1 MQRKVQHL
9 LPKSDHLTGQER
21 RSENSSTKGE
31 TMKLA
36 MLLPYSNRF
45 SEAVDRVVQ
54 LEKAGLDLIYVPE
67 AYAADAVSAMGYLAA
82 KTETVQIGSGI
93 LPIYSRTPTLL
104 AMTAVGM
111 DEISN
116 GRFVLGLGASGPQVI
131 EGFHGIPY
139 KAPLGHTR
147 EAIEICRKVWK
158 REEKLTYDGKYY
170 TLPLPEDQG
179 TGLGKP
185 LKIITHPLRPN
196 IPIHIA
202 SLGPKNVELTAELA
216 EGWLP
221 TLFMPEKA
229 DLAFGDALKIGLSK
243 RSNDLP
249 PLDIVAGGMVAIGDE
264 VKQYLDF
271 GRPNTALYVGGM
283 GARGRNFY
291 NSLVQRYGFEQEAL
305 QIQDLYL
312 SGKKKE
318 AEAAVPLELL
328 EGMNLVGPEGYI
340 KEKIAQFAEAGVT
353 YLNIGPIG
361 PPEEQMKIVEKLKE
375 IIS

>member
-9 LPKSDHLTGQER
+9 LPKSDHRTGQER
-21 RSENSSTKGE
+21 RRKNPPTKGE
-31 TMKLA
+31 NMKLA

-82 KTETVQIGSGI
+82 KTDTVQIGSGI

-221 TLFMPEKA
+221 TLFMPDKA

-249 PLDIVAGGMVAIGDE
+249 PLDIVAGGMVAIGDD

-361 PPEEQMKIVEKLKE
+361 SPEEQMKIVEKLKE

>member
-9 LPKSDHLTGQER
+9 LLKSDHLTGQER
-21 RSENSSTKGE
+21 RRKNSSTIGE
-31 TMKLA
+31 NMKLA

-82 KTETVQIGSGI
+82 KTDTVQIGSGI

-158 REEKLTYDGKYY
+158 REEKLTHDGKYY

-221 TLFMPEKA
+221 TLFMPDKA
-229 DLAFGDALKIGLSK
+229 DLAFGDALTIGLSK
-243 RSNDLP
+243 RSSDLP
-249 PLDIVAGGMVAIGDE
+249 PLDIVAGGMVAIGDD

-283 GARGRNFY
+283 GARGKNFY

>member
-9 LPKSDHLTGQER
+9 LLKSDHLTGQGR
-21 RSENSSTKGE
+21 RSKLSLIKGE
-31 TMKLA
+31 NMKLA

-82 KTETVQIGSGI
+82 KTDTVQIGSGI

-221 TLFMPEKA
+221 TLFMPDKA

-249 PLDIVAGGMVAIGDE
+249 PLDIVAGGMVAIGDD

-318 AEAAVPLELL
+318 AEAAVPHELL

-361 PPEEQMKIVEKLKE
+361 SPEEQMKIVEKLKE

>member
-1 MQRKVQHL
+1 
-9 LPKSDHLTGQER
+9 
-21 RSENSSTKGE
+21 
-31 TMKLA
+31 

-147 EAIEICRKVWK
+147 EAIEICRKVWA
-158 REEKLTYDGKYY
+158 REEKLTYEGKHY

-202 SLGPKNVELTAELA
+202 SLGPKNVALTAELA

-221 TLFMPEKA
+221 TFMPEKA
-229 DLAFGDALKIGLSK
+229 DLAFGDALKVGLEK
-243 RSNDLP
+243 RSHDLP
-249 PLDIVAGGMVAIGDE
+249 PLDVVAGGMVAIGDD

-283 GARGRNFY
+283 GARGKNFTILSC
-291 NSLVQRYGFEQEAL
+291 NAMAL
-305 QIQDLYL
+305 SAKLLKYKTCICLGRKRSRGCCS
-312 SGKKKE
+312 SGT
-318 AEAAVPLELL
+318 P
-328 EGMNLVGPEGYI
+328 
-340 KEKIAQFAEAGVT
+340 
-353 YLNIGPIG
+353 
-361 PPEEQMKIVEKLKE
+361 
-375 IIS
+375 

>member
-9 LPKSDHLTGQER
+9 LQKSDHLTGQGR
-21 RSENSSTKGE
+21 RSKNPPAKGE
-31 TMKLA
+31 NMKLA

-82 KTETVQIGSGI
+82 KTDTVQIGSGI

-185 LKIITHPLRPN
+185 LKIITHPLRPS

-221 TLFMPEKA
+221 TLFMPDKA

-249 PLDIVAGGMVAIGDE
+249 PLDIVAGGMVAIGDD

-361 PPEEQMKIVEKLKE
+361 SPEEQMKIVEKLKE

>member
-21 RSENSSTKGE
+21 RSKNPPTKGE
-31 TMKLA
+31 NMKLA

-82 KTETVQIGSGI
+82 KTDTVQIGSGI
-93 LPIYSRTPTLL
+93 LPFYSRTPTLL

-221 TLFMPEKA
+221 TLFMPDKA
-229 DLAFGDALKIGLSK
+229 DLAFGDALKIGLRK

-249 PLDIVAGGMVAIGDE
+249 PLDIVAGGMVAIGDD

-361 PPEEQMKIVEKLKE
+361 SPEEQMKIVEKLKE

>member
-21 RSENSSTKGE
+21 RSKNPSTKGE
-31 TMKLA
+31 NMKLA

-82 KTETVQIGSGI
+82 KTDTVQIGSGI

-131 EGFHGIPY
+131 EGFHGVPY

-158 REEKLTYDGKYY
+158 REEKLTYEGKYY
-170 TLPLPEDQG
+170 TLPLPEDKG

-221 TLFMPEKA
+221 TLFMPDKA

-249 PLDIVAGGMVAIGDE
+249 PLDIVAGGMVAIGDD

-318 AEAAVPLELL
+318 AESAVPLELL

-361 PPEEQMKIVEKLKE
+361 SPEEQMKIVEKLKE

>member
-361 PPEEQMKIVEKLKE
+361 SPEEQMKIVEKLKE

>member
-1 MQRKVQHL
+1 MQGKAQL
-9 LPKSDHLTGQER
+9 LSLKNVPQTGQEPR
-21 RSENSSTKGE
+21 TFLDGGDE

-36 MLLPYSNRF
+36 MLLPYANRF
-45 SEAVDRVVQ
+45 SEAVDRVVE

-82 KTETVQIGSGI
+82 KTTNVQIGSGI

-111 DEISN
+111 DEISG

-147 EAIEICRKVWK
+147 EAIDICRKVWA

-202 SLGPKNVELTAELA
+202 SLGPKNVELTAEIA

-221 TLFMPEKA
+221 TLYMPSKA

-243 RSNDLP
+243 RDAALP
-249 PLDIVAGGMVAIGDE
+249 PLDVVAGGMVAIGDD
-264 VKQYLDF
+264 VKHLLDY
-271 GRPNTALYVGGM
+271 GRPQTALYVGGM
-283 GARGRNFY
+283 GAKGKNFY
-291 NSLVQRYGFEQEAL
+291 NSLVQRYGYEREAL
-305 QIQDLYL
+305 EIQELYL

-318 AEAAVPLELL
+318 AEAAVPTELL
-328 EGMNLVGPEGYI
+328 EGMNLVGPEGYVR
-340 KEKIAQFAEAGVT
+340 ERVAEFAESGVT
-353 YLNIGPIG
+353 YLNIGPMG
-361 PPEEQMKIVEKLKE
+361 SPEEQIRIVETLKN

>member
-9 LPKSDHLTGQER
+9 LPKSGHLTGQER
-21 RSENSSTKGE
+21 RSKNPPTKGE
-31 TMKLA
+31 NMKLA

-82 KTETVQIGSGI
+82 KTDTVQIGSGI

-221 TLFMPEKA
+221 TLFMPDKA

-243 RSNDLP
+243 RSSDLP
-249 PLDIVAGGMVAIGDE
+249 PLDIVAGGMVAIGDD

>member
-1 MQRKVQHL
+1 
-9 LPKSDHLTGQER
+9 
-21 RSENSSTKGE
+21 
-31 TMKLA
+31 
-36 MLLPYSNRF
+36 
-45 SEAVDRVVQ
+45 
-54 LEKAGLDLIYVPE
+54 
-67 AYAADAVSAMGYLAA
+67 MGYLAA
-82 KTETVQIGSGI
+82 KTDTVQIGSGI

-185 LKIITHPLRPN
+185 LKLSPTAAPEYSYTHSFTR
-196 IPIHIA
+196 
-202 SLGPKNVELTAELA
+202 PKNVELTAELA

-221 TLFMPEKA
+221 TLFMPDKA

-249 PLDIVAGGMVAIGDE
+249 PLDIVAGGMVAS
-264 VKQYLDF
+264 VMMSN
-271 GRPNTALYVGGM
+271 NTLI
-283 GARGRNFY
+283 
-291 NSLVQRYGFEQEAL
+291 SDD
-305 QIQDLYL
+305 QIQ
-312 SGKKKE
+312 
-318 AEAAVPLELL
+318 PF
-328 EGMNLVGPEGYI
+328 M
-340 KEKIAQFAEAGVT
+340 
-353 YLNIGPIG
+353 
-361 PPEEQMKIVEKLKE
+361 
-375 IIS
+375 

>member
-21 RSENSSTKGE
+21 RSKNPPTKGE
-31 TMKLA
+31 NMKLA

-82 KTETVQIGSGI
+82 KTDTVQIGSGI

-158 REEKLTYDGKYY
+158 REEKLTYEGKYY
-170 TLPLPEDQG
+170 TLPLPEAQG

-221 TLFMPEKA
+221 TLFMPDKA

-249 PLDIVAGGMVAIGDE
+249 PLDIVAGGMVAIGDD

-318 AEAAVPLELL
+318 AKAAVPLELL

-361 PPEEQMKIVEKLKE
+361 SPEEQMKIVEKLKE

>member
-21 RSENSSTKGE
+21 RSKNPPTKGE
-31 TMKLA
+31 NMKLA

-82 KTETVQIGSGI
+82 KTDTVQIGSGI

-221 TLFMPEKA
+221 TLFMPDKA
-229 DLAFGDALKIGLSK
+229 DLAFGDALKIGLRK

-249 PLDIVAGGMVAIGDE
+249 PLDIVAGGMVAIGDD

-361 PPEEQMKIVEKLKE
+361 SPEEQMKIVEKLKE

>member
-9 LPKSDHLTGQER
+9 LLKSDHLTGQGR
-21 RSENSSTKGE
+21 RSKLSLIKGE
-31 TMKLA
+31 NMKLA

-82 KTETVQIGSGI
+82 KTDTVQIGSGI

-158 REEKLTYDGKYY
+158 REEKLTHDGKYY

-221 TLFMPEKA
+221 TLFMPDKA

-249 PLDIVAGGMVAIGDE
+249 PLDIVAGGMVAIGDD

-318 AEAAVPLELL
+318 AEAAVPHELL

-361 PPEEQMKIVEKLKE
+361 SPEEQMKIVEKLKE

>member
-1 MQRKVQHL
+1 
-9 LPKSDHLTGQER
+9 
-21 RSENSSTKGE
+21 
-31 TMKLA
+31 MKLA

-82 KTETVQIGSGI
+82 KTDTVQIGSGI

-158 REEKLTYDGKYY
+158 REEKLTFDGKYY

-221 TLFMPEKA
+221 TLFMPDKA

-243 RSNDLP
+243 RNSDLP
-249 PLDIVAGGMVAIGDE
+249 PLDIVAGGMVAIGDD